1 MFTDICCYLFT
12 AVLEKEIM
20 TGLRGNQFS
29 PGRICW
35 FSKSFDGINPLANT
49 ASDFLDSASATYGPH
64 ITVGALKLLLLHK
77 YILHIAINQRCCRF
91 DEILTAIFKKEL

>member
-35 FSKSFDGINPLANT
+35 FSKSFDGINPLDDA
-49 ASDFLDSASATYGPH
+49 ASEFLETEETQKLNMVELNDNLKNFREVCNDSEVVTSYS
-64 ITVGALKLLLLHK
+64 IM
-77 YILHIAINQRCCRF
+77 N
-91 DEILTAIFKKEL
+91 